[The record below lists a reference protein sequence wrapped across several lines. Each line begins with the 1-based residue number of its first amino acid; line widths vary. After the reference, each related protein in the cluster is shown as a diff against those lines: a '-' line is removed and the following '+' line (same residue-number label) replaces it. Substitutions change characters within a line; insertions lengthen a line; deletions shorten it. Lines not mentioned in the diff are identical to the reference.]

1 MQPNITLLLA
11 GIFCLFLS
19 IYTAALVLRRK

>member
-1 MQPNITLLLA
+1 MKTNIALLLA

-19 IYTAALVLRRK
+19 IYAAALLLRRK

>member
-1 MQPNITLLLA
+1 MRMNIALLLA

-19 IYTAALVLRRK
+19 IYAAALVLRRK